1 MSARITYILVVLIL
15 VVLSLAI
22 LGNSMTKPVGRDE
35 QMYCTGAVLMAQ
47 GKMIY
52 RDFSYASQMPYHP
65 LLCAALFRVFGTT
78 HYLLVGRLV
87 SCMCDILVM
96 LCIVGI
102 YRCAFKSAAV
112 AGTLLGLAAVV
123 LWLFNPLVDYAN
135 GYAWN
140 HDVVILCVV
149 LSFWLFI
156 STDFGQKTK
165 LWRIAA
171 IGALLTFA
179 TCMRITTAL
188 VELLFFVMLLSLP
201 AESIKQRFKT
211 ALPFLLATALVLI
224 WPVWVIT
231 RAPRAFFL
239 NMVKIPMLYGQWL
252 HEISMVHNKAA
263 LTIACLTRPGYLAL
277 VVLTICLCLIV
288 LCLRRKLKIVN
299 SRNLLLVALL
309 SATFFIIAL
318 IPPTMWSQ
326 YLAIP
331 VPFLTISLA
340 FPLLY
345 LRELSTRTGSKKYV
359 QTASVLVA
367 VCTFIAVISPGL
379 GLHPMQPSNYVSSY
393 RTMLGRISKLLDPQ
407 SWEPIRLHKISQD
420 ITEKAKEPK
429 LILTLAPL
437 LALEGGGRIYPE
449 LSAGA
454 IIYRT
459 ADSLSPDERRLTH
472 TAGQKTLAEVLNE
485 KPPSAVI
492 LGIERGRLTFL
503 EAPLQ
508 AAVKA
513 DWERKNYE
521 YGPTVYFA
529 P

>member
-1 MSARITYILVVLIL
+1 MSNSIGYFVTMFTRIINTLVVFVLI
-15 VVLSLAI
+15 VLSLAI

-35 QMYCTGAVLMAQ
+35 QMYCTGAVLLSQ

-78 HYLLVGRLV
+78 HYLLVGRLL
-87 SCMCDILVM
+87 SCVCDILVM
-96 LCIVGI
+96 VCIVGI
-102 YRCAFKSAAV
+102 YRCAFKSATV
-112 AGTLLGLAAVV
+112 AGALLGLAAVV

-149 LSFWLFI
+149 LSFRLFI
-156 STDFGQKTK
+156 STDLGQKTK
-165 LWRIAA
+165 RWRIAA
-171 IGALLTFA
+171 IGALLTLA

-188 VELLFFVMLLSLP
+188 VELLFFVILLSLP

-211 ALPFLLATALVLI
+211 ALPFLLAAALVLI
-224 WPVWVIT
+224 WPVWVIV

-252 HEISMVHNKAA
+252 HEIRMVHDKLQLTLACLSTPGYLVLVA
-263 LTIACLTRPGYLAL
+263 LTIYLCLT
-277 VVLTICLCLIV
+277 VVFLC
-288 LCLRRKLKIVN
+288 RRLKITSVG
-299 SRNLLLVALL
+299 NLLLAALL
-309 SATFFIIAL
+309 PATFFAIAL
-318 IPPTMWSQ
+318 IPPTIWRQ

-331 VPFLTISLA
+331 VPFMVISLA
-340 FPLLY
+340 LPLSY
-345 LRELSTRTGSKKYV
+345 LRDLTDKGHLSRHFKVAATIVTICGLLAVFSYPF
-359 QTASVLVA
+359 VLYRV
-367 VCTFIAVISPGL
+367 
-379 GLHPMQPSNYVSSY
+379 PMAIVPE
-393 RTMLGRISKLLDPQ
+393 T
-407 SWEPIRLHKISQD
+407 WEPIELHMISED
-420 ITEKAKEPK
+420 IAAKAKEPK

-437 LALEGGGRIYPE
+437 LALEGGGQIYPE

-454 IIYRT
+454 IIYRA

-492 LGIERGRLTFL
+492 LGTERGRLAFL

-521 YGPTVYFA
+521 YGPAVYFA

>member
-1 MSARITYILVVLIL
+1 MSARITNILVVFVL
-15 VVLSLAI
+15 VILSLAI

-65 LLCAALFRVFGTT
+65 LLCAALFKVSGTT

-87 SCMCDILVM
+87 SCVCDIFVM

-102 YRCAFKSAAV
+102 YRCVFKSATV

-140 HDVVILCVV
+140 HDVVILCIV

-156 STDFGQKTK
+156 STDFGKK
-165 LWRIAA
+165 NKHWRIAA
-171 IGALLTFA
+171 IGALLTFV

-188 VELLFFVMLLSLP
+188 LELLFLVVLLSSP
-201 AESIKQRFKT
+201 AESMKQRLKT
-211 ALPFLLATALVLI
+211 ALPFLLAAALVLI
-224 WPVWVIT
+224 WPIWVIAQ
-231 RAPRAFFL
+231 APRAFFL
-239 NMVKIPMLYGQWL
+239 NMVKIPMLYGKWL
-252 HEISMVHNKAA
+252 HEIRMVHDKLQLTLACLSTPGYFVLVA
-263 LTIACLTRPGYLAL
+263 LTIYLCLT
-277 VVLTICLCLIV
+277 IV
-288 LCLRRKLKIVN
+288 FLRRRLRITN
-299 SRNLLLVALL
+299 TGSLLLAALL
-309 SATFFIIAL
+309 PVAFLVIAL
-318 IPPTMWSQ
+318 IPPTMWRQ
-326 YLAIP
+326 YLAAP
-331 VPFLTISLA
+331 VPFMVISLA
-340 FPLLY
+340 LPLSH
-345 LRELSTRTGSKKYV
+345 LRDLTGKGRLSRHFI
-359 QTASVLVA
+359 VA
-367 VCTFIAVISPGL
+367 VTIVAICGLLAVVSYPFV
-379 GLHPMQPSNYVSSY
+379 LHRVPMAIVPE
-393 RTMLGRISKLLDPQ
+393 T
-407 SWEPIRLHKISQD
+407 WEPIELHKVSQD
-420 ITEKAKEPK
+420 IAAKAKEPK
-429 LILTLAPL
+429 LILTLSPL

-459 ADSLSPDERRLTH
+459 ADSLSSDERRLTH

-485 KPPSAVI
+485 NPPSAVI

-508 AAVKA
+508 ATVMA